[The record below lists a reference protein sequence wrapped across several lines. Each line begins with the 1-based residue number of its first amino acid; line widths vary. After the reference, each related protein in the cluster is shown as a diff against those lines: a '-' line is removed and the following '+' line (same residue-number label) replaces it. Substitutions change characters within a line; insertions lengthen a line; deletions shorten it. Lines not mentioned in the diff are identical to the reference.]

1 MKVTPILSIMEYD
14 GVLVDPDTWLE
25 NIVIAKRESA
35 RLREEILDTVIETL
49 DKREFEN
56 TFQVAEALSIP
67 VKTKKLKAELES
79 ISYPFGK
86 TWIRNTFNVNS
97 YKQILKLLFMLGIY
111 LPDTDA
117 KTLAKVEADHEIINK
132 LLTYREHK
140 KRLTTYAETFLTHID
155 ETTGRIHTTFTQLR
169 HTGRLASSGPNLQN
183 IPAEEGY
190 RKSFVARE
198 GYKII
203 TADYNQAELR
213 YMGAISKEPE
223 IINAYINNEDL
234 HKKTATFLFNK
245 DIEYIT
251 KDERQHGKNMNFG
264 TIYLISP
271 WGMRRNWGIPLETG
285 KEFLTNYFKG
295 YPVLNI
301 FLKQL
306 GDAVCENYYSTTLL
320 GRKRFFEK
328 KQFYVDHMERDK
340 HMSAMRREGV
350 NHSVQG
356 GSVDVVKIAMK
367 YIFYDSPWT
376 HDELR
381 ILLQEHDEI
390 VLEVKEDIAEDA
402 GRYVV
407 ACMEDAEEPFLG
419 DIPAKVDIIIKD
431 HWSKG

>member
-1 MKVTPILSIMEYD
+1 MRSNH
-14 GVLVDPDTWLE
+14 GVIINSEKMIW
-25 NIVIAKRESA
+25 IA
-35 RLREEILDTVIETL
+35 
-49 DKREFEN
+49 
-56 TFQVAEALSIP
+56 
-67 VKTKKLKAELES
+67 
-79 ISYPFGK
+79 SYPQAGFQ
-86 TWIRNTFNVNS
+86 R
-97 YKQILKLLFMLGIY
+97 
-111 LPDTDA
+111 
-117 KTLAKVEADHEIINK
+117 H
-132 LLTYREHK
+132 TYREHK

-155 ETTGRIHTTFTQLR
+155 KTTGRIHTNFTQLR

-183 IPAEEGY
+183 IPALEGY
-190 RKSFVARE
+190 RKAFRARE

-213 YMGAISKEPE
+213 YMGAMSKEPE

-245 DIEYIT
+245 DIEDIS

-285 KEFLTNYFKG
+285 KEFLRKYFKG
-295 YPVLNI
+295 YPILNI

-306 GDAVCENYYSTTLL
+306 GDMVCENYYSTTLL

-328 KQFYVDHMERDK
+328 KEYYVDYIEREK
-340 HMSAMRREGV
+340 HMSAIRREGV

-356 GSVDVVKIAMK
+356 GSADIVKIAMK
-367 YIFYDSPWT
+367 HIFYDNPWT
-376 HDELR
+376 HDEVR

-390 VLEVKEDIAEDA
+390 VVEAKDDIAEDV
-402 GRYVV
+402 GRYVI
-407 ACMEDAEEPFLG
+407 ACMEDAEKPFLG